1 MNEIFSGTY
10 KFKNSPLTLFQVWGL
25 TLVKEDKY
33 LITGCGDSELRVWS
47 IVPKE
52 SSVKDSE
59 NVEKT
64 VPDTE
69 AFVTGDESSNVEG
82 IVSN

>member
-1 MNEIFSGTY
+1 
-10 KFKNSPLTLFQVWGL
+10 
-25 TLVKEDKY
+25 VKEDKY

-59 NVEKT
+59 NIEKA

-69 AFVTGDESSNVEG
+69 AFVTGEECSNVEG

>member
-1 MNEIFSGTY
+1 M
-10 KFKNSPLTLFQVWGL
+10 
-25 TLVKEDKY
+25 KEDKY

-47 IVPKE
+47 ILPKD
-52 SSVKDSE
+52 SSIENSE

-69 AFVTGDESSNVEG
+69 VFLTGEDSGDVEG
-82 IVSN
+82 IVSS